1 MASHIVLE
9 ESESGIYEY
18 IFAAIEAW
26 NEYIAFNYI
35 VYFNNAHA
43 VHFHRLRLRV
53 RR

>member
-1 MASHIVLE
+1 MAGHIVLE
-9 ESESGIYEY
+9 EAESGIYKY
-18 IFAAIEAW
+18 IFAAVEAW
-26 NEYIAFNYI
+26 NGYITLNYI